1 MSVEKVKLI
10 SDEGS
15 PGNIPERSVKHN
27 DIIKSGRKI
36 HFSPQG
42 CEETAFLLN

>member
-10 SDEGS
+10 SDEVS
-15 PGNIPERSVKHN
+15 AGNIPERRVKHN

-36 HFSPQG
+36 HFSLHG
-42 CEETAFLLN
+42 YEETAFLLN